1 MAKKTKKK
9 AKKENLK
16 NHDTL
21 ELQLITVELG
31 NGQRGVFIG
40 SPLVVTEIAHKRDEI
55 NGIWF
60 SNIQNIPK
68 HITVEQLTSEVNEQI
83 KNCLKTIH

>member
-1 MAKKTKKK
+1 MAKKT
-9 AKKENLK
+9 
-16 NHDTL
+16 DTV

-31 NGQRGVFIG
+31 NGQRGIFVG
-40 SPLVVTEIAHKRDEI
+40 TPLVITECAHSRDEI

-68 HITVEQLTSEVNEQI
+68 NITVEQLTSEVNEQI
-83 KNCLKTIH
+83 KNSIKTVH

>member
-1 MAKKTKKK
+1 MAKD
-9 AKKENLK
+9 K
-16 NHDTL
+16 NTV

-31 NGQRGVFIG
+31 NGQRGVFVG
-40 SPLVVTEIAHKRDEI
+40 TPLVITETVHDRDEI

-68 HITVEQLTSEVNEQI
+68 NITVEQLTSEVNEQI
-83 KNCLKTIH
+83 KNCIKAIH

>member
-1 MAKKTKKK
+1 MAKET
-9 AKKENLK
+9 
-16 NHDTL
+16 DTV

-31 NGQRGVFIG
+31 NGQRGVFVG
-40 SPLVVTEIAHKRDEI
+40 TPLVITETVHQRDEI

-68 HITVEQLTSEVNEQI
+68 NITVEQLTSEVNEQI
-83 KNCLKTIH
+83 KHCIKAVH

>member
-1 MAKKTKKK
+1 MAK
-9 AKKENLK
+9 
-16 NHDTL
+16 DTSTV

-31 NGQRGVFIG
+31 DGQRGVFVG
-40 SPLVVTEIAHKRDEI
+40 TPLVVTESVHTRDEI

-68 HITVEQLTSEVNEQI
+68 DITVAQLTSEVNQQI
-83 KNCLKTIH
+83 KNCIKSVH